1 MAAPD
6 PEDTMLAT
14 SQDVINNMLN
24 HLPQKL
30 QLHR

>member
-1 MAAPD
+1 
-6 PEDTMLAT
+6 MLAT

-30 QLHR
+30 QLIGRSPCTSPC